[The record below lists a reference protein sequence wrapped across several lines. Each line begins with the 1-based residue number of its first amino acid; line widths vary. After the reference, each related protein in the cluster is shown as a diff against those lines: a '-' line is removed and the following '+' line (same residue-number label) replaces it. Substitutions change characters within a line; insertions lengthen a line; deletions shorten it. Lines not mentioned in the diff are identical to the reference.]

1 MYNFYKF
8 LSLFTCMHNYTIL
21 TFVCLH
27 LNNIM
32 NIYVS
37 SRYRIRYFYIKR
49 AGSKFPTLKYN
60 IILRYPHTQSAKYRL
75 MYRSCLLYYLSEDMS
90 HSDTLTE

>member
-1 MYNFYKF
+1 
-8 LSLFTCMHNYTIL
+8 MHNYTML
-21 TFVCLH
+21 TSVCLH

-32 NIYVS
+32 NIYV
-37 SRYRIRYFYIKR
+37 IKR

-90 HSDTLTE
+90 HSDTLAE